1 MPTETNNA
9 NSGGGV
15 TIVKKPIPKKYQTF
29 SFRRLLARGSSRGV
43 ERGVRRQG
51 VSGSNSC

>member
-1 MPTETNNA
+1 MPTKTNNA

-29 SFRRLLARGSSRGV
+29 SFRRLLGRGSY
-43 ERGVRRQG
+43 
-51 VSGSNSC
+51 SGC